1 MDSVRF
7 SALFL
12 VRWRPGRGGR
22 RGLPEDDERSGDSL
36 AAEMNTPHAQLNRVL
51 DPEASN
57 VTLDTL
63 SRAARVLGHSLKVEL
78 V

>member
-36 AAEMNTPHAQLNRVL
+36 AAEMKTPRAQLNRVL
-51 DPEASN
+51 DPEASF
-57 VTLDTL
+57 LL
-63 SRAARVLGHSLKVEL
+63 SLREKVARRAG
-78 V
+78 